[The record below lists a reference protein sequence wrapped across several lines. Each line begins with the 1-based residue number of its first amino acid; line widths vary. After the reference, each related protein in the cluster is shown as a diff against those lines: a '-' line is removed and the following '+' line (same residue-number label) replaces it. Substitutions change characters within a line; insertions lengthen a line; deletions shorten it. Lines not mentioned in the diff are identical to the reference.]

1 MRYMILIYGDPN
13 VYAQMSQDTQ
23 QEEFASYMA
32 FNQEAGERG
41 VLTFAGQLQPATL
54 ATTVRIRDGKTL
66 TTDGP
71 YAETKEHLGGFY
83 VLDCKDLDEA
93 IALAAKLPV
102 AKHGS
107 VEIRPVMEQYQ

>member
-1 MRYMILIYGDPN
+1 MRYMILIYGDPS
-13 VYAQMSQDTQ
+13 VYAQMSQDIQ
-23 QEEFASYMA
+23 QAEFAGYMA
-32 FNQEAGERG
+32 FNQETGERG
-41 VLTFAGQLQPATL
+41 ILKYAGQLQPANL

-93 IALAAKLPV
+93 IELAAKLPAV
-102 AKHGS
+102 THGS
-107 VEIRPVMEQYQ
+107 VEIRPIMEQYQ